1 MSSHKR
7 NSDGLN
13 TSSPCKVRCVNTEN
27 KQLVQHSSISDTKIL
42 NKNEMSSVEVME
54 TPDKSENDK
63 KLYRVIRLENG
74 LKALLISD
82 PNQNPVP
89 HDDADDGH
97 THKHK
102 REAVVSSDEEE
113 ESDEEDDTGKH
124 AVEEGSDEDD
134 GGVETHHEKRG
145 KLAACSLCV
154 DVGSFS
160 DPRDVQGLA
169 HFLGK
174 INSLIYSQK
183 NLFIHIS

>member
-1 MSSHKR
+1 MSSRKR
-7 NSDGLN
+7 NCGGLN
-13 TSSPCKVRCVNTEN
+13 TSSPSKVQ
-27 KQLVQHSSISDTKIL
+27 KSSISDTIIL
-42 NKNEMSSVEVME
+42 NQNEMSSVEVME

-89 HDDADDGH
+89 HDDTDDGH

-113 ESDEEDDTGKH
+113 ESDEEDDMGKH
-124 AVEEGSDEDD
+124 AAEEESDDD
-134 GGVETHHEKRG
+134 DAGGGAHHEKRG

-174 INSLIYSQK
+174 IDSLIYSMK
-183 NLFIHIS
+183 NRIIFP